1 VEREVT
7 MELHMHEAGKE
18 GPHLVELEPT
28 QTVAEVGGK
37 SAEGEEFELWLEDE
51 DEPLDRSQTL
61 EQAGIGDRQHVH
73 RSRCRRIVVTA
84 RYAGREPI
92 EKPFGPAKTIK
103 QVFHWATGEHG
114 FPLTPEQ
121 RAKHV
126 LALPDADHYLAWT
139 VHVGSLADPA
149 TCSVTLELYPKE
161 RFEG

>member
-1 VEREVT
+1 
-7 MELHMHEAGKE
+7 MELYVHEAGKE
-18 GPHLVELEPT
+18 DPDLVEFEPT
-28 QTVAEVGGK
+28 ETVAGVGGE
-37 SAEGEEFELWLEDE
+37 SAEGAAFDLWREDE
-51 DEPLDRSQTL
+51 DESLDPSQTL
-61 EQAGIGDRQHVH
+61 EQAGIGDREHVH
-73 RSRCRRIVVTA
+73 RSRCRRIAVTV

-92 EKPFGPAKTIK
+92 EKSFGPARTIK

-126 LALPDADHYLAWT
+126 LALPDVDHYLAWT
-139 VHVGSLADPA
+139 VHIGSLADPA

>member
-1 VEREVT
+1 
-7 MELHMHEAGKE
+7 MELYVHEAGKE
-18 GPHLVELEPT
+18 DPELEDVAPT
-28 QTVAEVGGK
+28 DTIAAVSGE
-37 SAEGEEFELWLEDE
+37 SAECEAFELWREDE
-51 DEPLDRSQTL
+51 EDPLARSQTL
-61 EQAGIGDRQHVH
+61 EQTGIGDHQHVH
-73 RSRCRRIVVTA
+73 RGRCRRIAVTV

-103 QVFHWATGEHG
+103 RIFDWATGEHG

-126 LALPDADHYLAWT
+126 LALPGADQYLAWT
-139 VHVGSLADPA
+139 VHIGSIADPV